1 MDITQIVIIISLVAI
16 TAIIVI
22 SGIFF
27 IRLLKDLAI
36 TLKKTNLILDDTH
49 LITDSV
55 AKPVSSFSEIIM
67 GFKNGFSFFSNL
79 AKNKKSDDE
88 S

>member
-1 MDITQIVIIISLVAI
+1 MDITQIVIIVSLIAI

-22 SGIFF
+22 AGIYF
-27 IRLLKDLAI
+27 IRLLKDLAT

-55 AKPVSSFSEIIM
+55 AKPISSFSEIIM
-67 GFKNGFSFFSNL
+67 GFKNGISFFNNL
-79 AKNKKSDDE
+79 GGNKKKND
-88 S
+88 

>member
-1 MDITQIVIIISLVAI
+1 MDITQIVIIISLIAI
-16 TAIIVI
+16 TTIII
-22 SGIFF
+22 LGGIYF

-55 AKPVSSFSEIIM
+55 AKPISSFSEVLM
-67 GFKNGFSFFSNL
+67 GLKNGFSFFNNL
-79 AKNKKSDDE
+79 TKNKKKDD
-88 S
+88 

>member
-16 TAIIVI
+16 TAIIVV
-22 SGIFF
+22 SGVFF
-27 IRLLKDLAI
+27 IRLLKDLAV
-36 TLKKTNLILDDTH
+36 TLKKTNLILDDAH

-55 AKPVSSFSEIIM
+55 AKPVSSFSEILM

-79 AKNKKSDDE
+79 SKNKKKDE
-88 S
+88 